1 MELSEKQLNK
11 VYEKN
16 DRLGV
21 FLDNCAIGIFSH
33 NWMVT
38 DPSVND
44 LPDQEIIDLVDWWK
58 KKQSEQKYTV
68 KVGPGNYGY
77 LVVNF
82 DDDDFDISIL
92 GLVDHQKWQS
102 KFTKQEIEELKNRDD
117 LAIDWDKAIIE
128 TVEEE
133 SNG

>member
-1 MELSEKQLNK
+1 MELSEEQLNK
-11 VYEKN
+11 IYERK
-16 DRLGV
+16 DRLGA
-21 FLDNCAIGIFSH
+21 FLGDCAISIFSLD
-33 NWMVT
+33 WRVT
-38 DPSVND
+38 DPSVED

-58 KKQSEQKYTV
+58 NKQKYTV

-82 DDDDFDISIL
+82 DDFDISIL

-102 KFTKQEIEELKNRDD
+102 KFTKQEIEKLKHRDD

-128 TVEEE
+128 PI
-133 SNG
+133 GDDDDD

>member
-21 FLDNCAIGIFSH
+21 FLDNCAIGIFCH

-38 DPSVND
+38 DPSVKD

-58 KKQSEQKYTV
+58 NKQKYTV

-82 DDDDFDISIL
+82 DDFDISIL

-102 KFTKQEIEELKNRDD
+102 KFTIQEIEKLKHRDD

-128 TVEEE
+128 PI
-133 SNG
+133 GDDDDD

>member
-21 FLDNCAIGIFSH
+21 FLDNCAIGIFCH

-38 DPSVND
+38 DPSVKD

-58 KKQSEQKYTV
+58 NKQKYTV

-82 DDDDFDISIL
+82 DDFDISIL

-102 KFTKQEIEELKNRDD
+102 KFTKQEIEKLKHRDD

-128 TVEEE
+128 PI
-133 SNG
+133 GDDDDD